1 MNNYAYLIKAKAKS
15 TDAKSQ
21 FCQFPAKSDSRA
33 EREILNILEDAGIQ
47 VGRGADHQ
55 LPIRTNFPVFDDL
68 PEDGVLDATWCDRY
82 ELGGVDGLTWQKIV
96 VAEAAPAPAS
106 TVLDTTAQ
114 PADDSAP
121 LPATIEQPLPSANE
135 DEDLVIDP
143 DDDDRTEYPVAQM
156 TFSRRLLS
164 QFICDSTAHHIN
176 QAQRVQVIELS
187 IDTDNHYVQNLL
199 LTTRNIPE
207 LENLTTALLWKYT
220 NAVKTVFDPALR
232 HELTR
237 VIQFS
242 KLWLATEHPDRGI
255 LVREWAK
262 GNRITSVMRT
272 PSGAD
277 AGGYNNTDRL
287 TPQTKIGLEY
297 EISLGLLAREHEFD
311 IYNVPFEIDAQAS
324 AMMNRVDNHEFLATC
339 SLFTSMPGGLD
350 YSRAC
355 NIATVKTTP
364 EGLWKDPPRHREHLN
379 RVMTETDHAH
389 PDQLIVDIACGCSS
403 SPMPMTSKEPQPSE
417 EEINKQLA
425 AERGEPVPGIS
436 DSNDPNWI
444 HEDLTKM
451 PPAHGETEESGNVS
465 ADVEDDKPRKKTYDD
480 LRNDLHEAIASI
492 KPKNPPIPETTSDV
506 QMEETG
512 NIEDKATAPIP
523 ESPATDLPVESDASA
538 VEQATV
544 LNTGTSHHNN
554 DAEEC
559 QDFPHLM
566 VDVESLGNN
575 PDAPIV
581 SIGAVFFNPSVGAY
595 GPEFYKVIS
604 LESAMASGGITDAST
619 IIWWLKQSSEARS
632 AIVVDDAIPLDD
644 ALLQLNDFIS
654 ENTTSGDL
662 SVQVWGNGAT
672 FDNVLMR
679 RSYKR
684 SGITCPWKIVNDR
697 DVRTIVELGNAVG
710 IDPRYSIPFEGDMH
724 NALADA
730 RHQAKYV
737 SAIWQRLTAN

>member
-96 VAEAAPAPAS
+96 VAEAAPAS

-121 LPATIEQPLPSANE
+121 LPATIEQPLPSAHE

-199 LTTRNIPE
+199 LATRNIPE

-255 LVREWAK
+255 LVREWAS
-262 GNRITSVMRT
+262 GNRITSVQRT
-272 PSGAD
+272 DKGTN
-277 AGGYNNTDRL
+277 AGGGNKTDRNPEL
-287 TPQTKIGLEY
+287 NHTLDSLDI
-297 EISLGLLAREHEFD
+297 EIA
-311 IYNVPFEIDAQAS
+311 
-324 AMMNRVDNHEFLATC
+324 LATLKADFNIYDIPGDVC
-339 SLFTSMPGGLD
+339 RQAKTIVAAKDSPFKEWSMALRKRAGILD
-350 YSRAC
+350 FSRAAIFAVIRSAHPSYYLSPDRLSGYI
-355 NIATVKTTP
+355 NAN
-364 EGLWKDPPRHREHLN
+364 L
-379 RVMTETDHAH
+379 TESDHANPTEETLTAARH
-389 PDQLIVDIACGCSS
+389 NPAKSWENDIN
-403 SPMPMTSKEPQPSE
+403 E
-417 EEINKQLA
+417 QLA
-425 AERGEPVPGIS
+425 AERGEFVPGVS
-436 DSNDPNWI
+436 DEADPKWV
-444 HEDLTKM
+444 HEDLSKPQQQPEVTKVADGIFSVEGLM
-451 PPAHGETEESGNVS
+451 ASSKIYGESS
-465 ADVEDDKPRKKTYDD
+465 ED
-480 LRNDLHEAIASI
+480 
-492 KPKNPPIPETTSDV
+492 TSDV

-538 VEQATV
+538 VEQAAAM
-544 LNTGTSHHNN
+544 NIDSGRHDN
-554 DAEEC
+554 DSEEC
-559 QDFPHLM
+559 LEFPHLM

-619 IIWWLKQSSEARS
+619 IIWWLKQSSKARS

-644 ALLQLNDFIS
+644 ALLQFNDFIS
-654 ENTTSGDL
+654 ENTTSDDL

-697 DVRTIVELGNAVG
+697 DVRTMVELGTAVG
-710 IDPRYSIPFEGDMH
+710 INPRYSIPFEGDMH

-737 SAIWQRLTAN
+737 SAIWQHLIPVTSDLV

>member
-82 ELGGVDGLTWQKIV
+82 ELGGADGLTWQKIV
-96 VAEAAPAPAS
+96 IAEAPAAPAAPA
-106 TVLDTTAQ
+106 V
-114 PADDSAP
+114 PAV
-121 LPATIEQPLPSANE
+121 PAVPAATFEQPLPSAHE

-164 QFICDSTAHHIN
+164 QFICDSSAYHIN

-199 LTTRNIPE
+199 LATRNIPE

-262 GNRITSVMRT
+262 GNRITSVQRT
-272 PSGAD
+272 DTGTN
-277 AGGYNNTDRL
+277 AGGGNKTDRN
-287 TPQTKIGLEY
+287 PGLVHTLDSLDI
-297 EISLGLLAREHEFD
+297 EIA
-311 IYNVPFEIDAQAS
+311 
-324 AMMNRVDNHEFLATC
+324 LATLKEDFNIYDIPGDVC
-339 SLFTSMPGGLD
+339 RQAKAIIAAKDSPFKEWSMALRNRAGILD
-350 YSRAC
+350 FSRAAIFAVIRSAHPSYYLSPDRLSGYI
-355 NIATVKTTP
+355 NAN
-364 EGLWKDPPRHREHLN
+364 L
-379 RVMTETDHAH
+379 TESDHANPTEETLTAARH
-389 PDQLIVDIACGCSS
+389 NPEKSWENDIN
-403 SPMPMTSKEPQPSE
+403 E
-417 EEINKQLA
+417 QLA
-425 AERGEPVPGIS
+425 AERGEFVPGVS
-436 DSNDPNWI
+436 DEADTKWV
-444 HEDLTKM
+444 HEDLSKPQQQPEVTKVADGIFSVESLM
-451 PPAHGETEESGNVS
+451 VSSKIYTESN
-465 ADVEDDKPRKKTYDD
+465 ED
-480 LRNDLHEAIASI
+480 
-492 KPKNPPIPETTSDV
+492 TSNV

-544 LNTGTSHHNN
+544 LNTGTTHHNN